1 MRPINLLPPEVA
13 QEKHRR
19 RRLYLALF
27 GVFVYLVLLGVGVF
41 WWNGKVSD
49 ARAERDAQLDVNRT
63 LERELVSLAEAG
75 ELQER
80 FEAKAELVQVALDND
95 VDWGIILN
103 DLARL
108 LPPRTWVETFTG
120 SLVAETTPGVVG
132 QVTFSGVGLD
142 FPAVSAWLRSLDSE
156 QFVGITGT
164 WVNTASE
171 SVIGESEVVTFSS
184 TAVLTEAAVTQRA
197 ERLIPEVP

>member
-13 QEKHRR
+13 HEKYRR
-19 RRLYLALF
+19 RRMYVALF
-27 GVFVYLVLLGVGVF
+27 GVFLYLVLLGFGVF
-41 WWNGKVSD
+41 YWNGKVSD
-49 ARAERDAQLDVNRT
+49 ARADRDVQLDVNRS
-63 LERELVSLAEAG
+63 LERELVVLADAG
-75 ELQER
+75 DLQER
-80 FEAKAELVQVALDND
+80 FDAKAELVRLALTND

-120 SLVAETTPGVVG
+120 TVVAETTPGVVG
-132 QVTFSGVGLD
+132 QVSFSGVGLD
-142 FPAVSAWLRSLDSE
+142 FPDVSAWLRSLDSE

-171 SVIGESEVVTFSS
+171 SVIGEDEVVTFSS
-184 TAVLTEAAVTQRA
+184 TAVLTQGAVTQRA
-197 ERLIPEVP
+197 ELLIPEVP

>member
-13 QEKHRR
+13 QEKYRR
-19 RRLYLALF
+19 RRLYVALF
-27 GVFVYLVLLGVGVF
+27 GVFLYLVLLGFGVF
-41 WWNGKVSD
+41 YWNGKVAD
-49 ARAERDAQLDVNRT
+49 ARADRDVQLDVNRG
-63 LERELVSLAEAG
+63 LERELVTLTDAG
-75 ELQER
+75 DLQER
-80 FEAKAELVQVALDND
+80 FDAKADLVRIALAND

-120 SLVAETTPGVVG
+120 TVVAETTPGVVG
-132 QVTFSGVGLD
+132 QVAFSGVGLD
-142 FPAVSAWLRSLDSE
+142 FPDVSAWLRSLDSE

-171 SVIGESEVVTFSS
+171 SVIGEDEVVTFSS
-184 TAVLTEAAVTQRA
+184 TAVLTEAAVTERA
-197 ERLIPEVP
+197 DRLIPEVP